1 VGAHAGY
8 EVRVGVQRD
17 GDSGMPQEFLHVLG
31 MDIAR
36 QEQRGARVPEI
47 VESYLGQAR
56 TLQERGER
64 ALSKVG
70 RVDERP
76 DFRSE
81 HESLIPIRVF
91 QLSGILSPCGL

>member
-1 VGAHAGY
+1 
-8 EVRVGVQRD
+8 
-17 GDSGMPQEFLHVLG
+17 

-56 TLQERGER
+56 TLEERGER

-70 RVDERP
+70 RVDECPGLRG
-76 DFRSE
+76 E
-81 HESLIPIRVF
+81 YESLIPIGVARV
-91 QLSGILSPCGL
+91 LYLL